1 MPKTMPLLGLVLW
14 LLTGVA
20 LAGEVHNNLD
30 LADGTEMSVVRYL
43 AEGGDRETG
52 KGGDEGNAAVLWL
65 PSEHGLTPGLDRVA
79 TALSRQGVDVWV
91 ADPYTT
97 WFLPVAKSSLAE
109 FRREPLAELVDR
121 LHADTGKRVVV
132 VSNDRAS
139 RVALEVARKAQQAH
153 SASLVGV
160 VLISPNLYRQT
171 PQPGEPAQF
180 EPIAAATN
188 LPVFLMVAD
197 NSTLKL
203 RLAAI
208 ASEFGKGGGRAYV
221 QVLPDVRDRFF
232 FRPDALSN
240 EVATAD
246 RLPGLLRQAM
256 GMLAHET
263 VPERVAELQEPG
275 EALAESRTQT
285 LAPYAGSL
293 IPPAF
298 SRVDLDGQ
306 RHRLDDYRGQVVLL
320 NFWASWC
327 PPCIH
332 EMPSMA
338 RLQRQFADRPFH
350 ILAVNLGQSRAE
362 VEQFLETTPVNFPV
376 FLDEAKVEPTRWQVF
391 AFPTSYLIDAEGRIR
406 YGVAG
411 GLEWDS
417 EAVVEAVSGLL
428 DEAGAGR

>member
-1 MPKTMPLLGLVLW
+1 MHKTMPLYGLALW
-14 LLTGVA
+14 LLTGIA
-20 LAGEVHNNLD
+20 LAGEAHTLN
-30 LADGTEMSVVRYL
+30 LADGTEMSVALYP
-43 AEGGDRETG
+43 AEDAG
-52 KGGDEGNAAVLWL
+52 KGGDEGNLAVLWL

-97 WFLPVAKSSLAE
+97 WFLPVATSSLAK
-109 FRREPLAELVDR
+109 FRREPLAELVGR
-121 LHADTGKRVVV
+121 LHAQTDKRVVV

-139 RVALEVARKAQQAH
+139 RVALEVARSAQQAH
-153 SASLVGV
+153 ATNLAGV

-208 ASEFGKGGGRAYV
+208 ANEFGKGGSRAYV

-240 EVATAD
+240 EDATAN
-246 RLPGLLRQAM
+246 RLPVLLRQAM
-256 GMLAHET
+256 GMLEHEA
-263 VPERVAELQEPG
+263 VPERAAALHESGDV
-275 EALAESRTQT
+275 LAESRTQT
-285 LAPYAGSL
+285 LAPYTGSL
-293 IPPAF
+293 TPPSF
-298 SRVDLDGQ
+298 SRVDLDGK
-306 RHRLDDYRGQVVLL
+306 RHTLDDYRGEVVLL

-338 RLQRQFADRPFH
+338 RLQRQFANRPFH

-362 VEQFLETTPVNFPV
+362 VEQFLETTPVNFPI
-376 FLDEAKVEPTRWQVF
+376 FLDETKVEPTRWQVF

-417 EAVVEAVSGLL
+417 AAVVDAVSGLL
-428 DEAGAGR
+428 AEAGRPVH